1 MSTDAAFCSV
11 FSLTCETATDPGDFL
26 NSSILS
32 LLYFISSSTMS
43 NPRRTPAVSR
53 DGPAATLALKTNLA
67 LRKGA
72 SFHSPTTPSSS
83 TTDADTC
90 AIFRP
95 PALPRR
101 SQTNLDDVVDAHRR
115 RMRMTLEAFDRTL
128 STAGVK
134 SQDNNDETAPKTLL
148 DKSFPFPER
157 LQKHSIAMLDEP
169 GKERRVLRPRSSI
182 RRPARHHDSDSGLG
196 TSIVTS
202 KHKADVEATPKKP
215 TKTSSAAPSKAS
227 TVTRSAAASTTTL
240 PGLSSRATNK
250 ICEHILKPILSKP
263 ELKTFHPL
271 VIDCPRRIKEKE
283 ILCLRDLEKTLL
295 LIAPVSQPERSFA
308 IRVDTYSA
316 LFLQETTKSCGLYL
330 DFCLTTVRCIQATV
344 EYLSDQ
350 EQTRPRDPLYS
361 NGYFIDLVDQIQLYA
376 RQLAE
381 AKTKSPGEMDVDA
394 YVFSPLFAA
403 HIFPNSRLQAN
414 SSLSSDDIKLHGGI
428 HINGRPAELV
438 RIKKNGRAFSLATGE
453 EIDMDEDVKGD
464 IQIKRS
470 ASEEL
475 ADEEEIMRSMARR
488 KKNAHPDE
496 YAPKKCRE
504 PGCNKEFKRPCDLT
518 KHEKTHSRPW
528 KCPIKTC
535 KYHEYGWPTEKEM
548 DRHCNDKHN
557 NTPLM
562 FNCLYPP
569 CPYKSKRESNC
580 KQHMEKAHGW
590 QYVRTKTNG
599 GKKSDSKSGSVTH
612 HTPDIRGLPTP
623 ISNPPSIG
631 MQTPPRDMYSH
642 PVEFPSLVPAFDF
655 NTVPHPEELQ
665 IDPMDYSPEYSPV
678 DNPTPLTDPG
688 LDQSVVNFSDGS
700 PGSAD
705 YHWDDIYS
713 ANTAQLPAPNPRE
726 VAEQFL
732 AFSAAEQS
740 KSRVAPHISPIGQG
754 NAMLFT
760 PNSLAEVDECYEN
773 VHVDFNGS
781 ADFLLFPP
789 TDEKSMYQQP
799 LFGAEIPSVAAGYSQ
814 PNSQEMWGVNWTTPN
829 DYNNFTHHQ

>member
-1 MSTDAAFCSV
+1 
-11 FSLTCETATDPGDFL
+11 
-26 NSSILS
+26 
-32 LLYFISSSTMS
+32 MS
-43 NPRRTPAVSR
+43 NPRRTSAVPR
-53 DGPAATLALKTNLA
+53 DGAATTLTLKTNLV

-72 SFHSPTTPSSS
+72 TFHSPITPSSS
-83 TTDADTC
+83 GSSTDLCTA
-90 AIFRP
+90 FRP
-95 PALPRR
+95 PSLPRR

-115 RMRMTLEAFDRTL
+115 RMRMTLETIDRTL
-128 STAGVK
+128 SAAGST
-134 SQDNNDETAPKTLL
+134 SQDDSDETTPKTLV
-148 DKSFPFPER
+148 DKSFPFPEG
-157 LQKHSIAMLDEP
+157 LQKHSVAMLDEP
-169 GKERRVLRPRSSI
+169 GKERRVLRPRSTI
-182 RRPARHHDSDSGLG
+182 RRPSRHHDSDSGLG

-202 KHKADVEATPKKP
+202 KNKAGVEASSKKP
-215 TKTSSAAPSKAS
+215 KTLSSAGKAS
-227 TVTRSAAASTTTL
+227 TITRSAAASTTTL

-250 ICEHILKPILSKP
+250 ICEHILKPVLAKP

-295 LIAPVSQPERSFA
+295 LIAPVSQSERSSGS
-308 IRVDTYSA
+308 RVDTYQA
-316 LFLQETTKSCGLYL
+316 LLLKESTKSRGLYL
-330 DFCLTTVRCIQATV
+330 DFCLTTIRCIQATV
-344 EYLSDQ
+344 EYLSDR
-350 EQTRPRDPLYS
+350 EQTRPRDPPYT

-376 RQLAE
+376 RQLAD
-381 AKTKSPGEMDVDA
+381 AKDQKSSGDMDLDA
-394 YVFSPLFAA
+394 YVPPPV
-403 HIFPNSRLQAN
+403 ITTNTFPNSTPQTN

-438 RIKKNGRAFSLATGE
+438 RIKKNGKAFSLATGE
-453 EIDMDEDVKGD
+453 EVDMDEDVKGE

-528 KCPIKTC
+528 KCPIETC

-548 DRHCNDKHN
+548 DRHCNDKHS
-557 NTPLM
+557 TAPPM
-562 FNCLYPP
+562 FKCLFPP

-590 QYVRTKTNG
+590 EYVRTKTNG
-599 GKKSDSKSGSVTH
+599 GKKTASKAGSVTH
-612 HTPDIRGLPTP
+612 QTPDIRGLPTP

-631 MQTPPRDMYSH
+631 MTTPPRDMYSH
-642 PVEFPSLVPAFDF
+642 PLEFPTYMPEFDF
-655 NTVPHPEELQ
+655 NTVPHPQDLQ
-665 IDPMDYSPEYSPV
+665 IDSMDYSPEYSPV
-678 DNPTPLTDPG
+678 DNPTPITDPG
-688 LDQSVVNFSDGS
+688 LDQSAVTFSDGS
-700 PGSAD
+700 PGSTE

-713 ANTAQLPAPNPRE
+713 ANAARLPASTFPRE

-732 AFSAAEQS
+732 AFSEAEQS
-740 KSRVAPHISPIGQG
+740 KTRVAPHISPIGQG

-760 PNSLAEVDECYEN
+760 PTSLAEVDDCFDN
-773 VHVDFNGS
+773 VPVDLSGG

-789 TDEKSMYQQP
+789 TEDKSMYQQP
-799 LFGAEIPSVAAGYSQ
+799 LFGSEIPSVAAGYSQ
-814 PNSQEMWGVNWTTPN
+814 PNSQELWGVNWTTPT
-829 DYNNFTHHQ
+829 DYNNFAHHQ